1 MARSRPRQP
10 GARPTREMTLSAVPL
25 PHAGATAQAGIDA
38 LWPICLA
45 LAQRRREGRPPL
57 ADGTPLR
64 WSEAGGYALRPGWDA
79 EAQQLFALLKPLLDR
94 QGAGADWT
102 IAQLGQSLD
111 GCIAT
116 HCGDAFYVNGP
127 EGLTHLHRL
136 RALCDAVV
144 VGASTASLDD
154 PQLTTRH
161 VAGPNPVRVVLD
173 PRLRVRADARVF
185 RDGAAP
191 TLLVCDAT
199 HRAQAQARLGA
210 DQVIALAPEADG
222 RLPLPALRQALA
234 ERGLR
239 TLFVEGGGV
248 TVSQFAQQGC
258 LDRLHL
264 IVAPVV
270 IGAGRPGLQVRR
282 ADAMAQALRP
292 PTRTFA
298 MGGDVLWDMD
308 LRG

>member
-1 MARSRPRQP
+1 M
-10 GARPTREMTLSAVPL
+10 
-25 PHAGATAQAGIDA
+25 
-38 LWPICLA
+38 
-45 LAQRRREGRPPL
+45 
-57 ADGTPLR
+57 
-64 WSEAGGYALRPGWDA
+64 
-79 EAQQLFALLKPLLDR
+79 FALLKPLLDR
-94 QGAGADWT
+94 SHANAHWT

-136 RALCDAVV
+136 RALCDAVL
-144 VGASTASLDD
+144 VGASTACLDD

-161 VAGPNPVRVVLD
+161 VPGPNPVRVVLD
-173 PRLRVRADARVF
+173 PQLRVPAHARVF
-185 RDGAAP
+185 RDGQAP
-191 TLLVCDAT
+191 TLLVCGTDQ
-199 HRAQAQARLGA
+199 RARAEARLGA
-210 DQVIALAPEADG
+210 RQVIALAPDATG
-222 RLPLPALRQALA
+222 QLPLPALLQALR

-239 TLFVEGGGV
+239 MLFVEGGGV

-270 IGAGRPGLQVRR
+270 IGGGRPGLQVHR

-292 PTRTFA
+292 PARTFA
-298 MGGDVLWDMD
+298 MGGDVLWDLD

>member
-1 MARSRPRQP
+1 MPARHAPVTGEKILR
-10 GARPTREMTLSAVPL
+10 AVPA
-25 PHAGATAQAGIDA
+25 PHAAATPAGIEA
-38 LWPICLA
+38 LWPACLA
-45 LAQRRREGRPPL
+45 IAQRRREGRPPL
-57 ADGTPLR
+57 ADGGPLR
-64 WSEAGGYALRPGWDA
+64 WSAAEGHALRAGWDEPA
-79 EAQQLFALLKPLLDR
+79 RQLFALLKPLLDR
-94 QGAGADWT
+94 QGAGWT

-136 RALCDAVV
+136 RALSDAVV
-144 VGASTASLDD
+144 VGASTVCLDN

-161 VAGPNPVRVVLD
+161 VAGPHPVRVVLD
-173 PRLRVRADARVF
+173 PRLRVPADARVF

-191 TLLVCDAT
+191 TLLVCAT
-199 HRAQAQARLGA
+199 ACRAQAQARLGSG
-210 DQVIALAPEADG
+210 QVIALEPGADG
-222 RLPLPALRQALA
+222 QLPLAALRTALA
-234 ERGLR
+234 ERGLHL
-239 TLFVEGGGV
+239 LFVEGGGV
-248 TVSQFAQQGC
+248 TVSQFLHQDC

-282 ADAMAQALRP
+282 ADAMGQALRP

-298 MGGDVLWDMD
+298 LGGDVLWDMD

>member
-1 MARSRPRQP
+1 MHAAARRS
-10 GARPTREMTLSAVPL
+10 
-25 PHAGATAQAGIDA
+25 GIDA
-38 LWPICLA
+38 LWPLCLA
-45 LAQRRREGRPPL
+45 LAQRRREGRPALDDSVPL
-57 ADGTPLR
+57 HWTA
-64 WSEAGGYALRPGWDA
+64 AAGYALPPGWDA
-79 EAQQLFALLKPLLDR
+79 DAQALFALLKPLLDR
-94 QGAGADWT
+94 QGAAADWT

-136 RALCDAVV
+136 RALCDAVI
-144 VGASTASLDD
+144 VGASTALLDN

-173 PRLRVRADARVF
+173 PRLRVPADARVF

-191 TLLVCDAT
+191 TLLVCASAC
-199 HRAQAQARLGA
+199 RVPAEARLGA
-210 DQVIALAPEADG
+210 ANVVALAPGADG
-222 RLPLPALRQALA
+222 QLPLPALRAALT

-248 TVSQFAQQGC
+248 TVSQFAQQAC

-298 MGGDVLWDMD
+298 MGGDVLWDLD
-308 LRG
+308 LADAGLR